1 MFEILCD
8 NCGEELIIDDV
19 ATMDEYNKGMDYL
32 VEEEAKIV
40 ESSLQQYLIYK
51 CRLCESTYKFIY
63 KDWEKRYRERVA
75 LEVMAV
81 RKRQMFK
88 ELNPQSINPD
98 NGLEYCGQCSGYAGD
113 GNCLVDI
120 IKQCTI
126 RKDRDVV

>member
-8 NCGEELIIDDV
+8 NCGEELV
-19 ATMDEYNKGMDYL
+19 ADYRSTLDEYNKDMDYI
-32 VEEEAKIV
+32 VEDIGKIV
-40 ESSLQQYLIYK
+40 ESSLQQYLVYT
-51 CRLCESTYKFIY
+51 CMLCDKVYKFTY
-63 KDWEKRYRERVA
+63 KDWERRYRERLA
-75 LEVMAV
+75 MDVMEI
-81 RKRQMFK
+81 RKREMFK
-88 ELNPQSINPD
+88 AVNPQSIDPD